1 VAFGL
6 PAEEDAVSDGGQ
18 VRKGGGAQDEVEEQ
32 VDTSPAATDEAQE
45 VLDDVDELL
54 DEIDDV
60 LEENAEEFIKNYV
73 QKGGQ

>member
-1 VAFGL
+1 MS
-6 PAEEDAVSDGGQ
+6 EGGQ
-18 VRKGGGAQDEVEEQ
+18 MQERRSGAQDETQ
-32 VDTSPAATDEAQE
+32 TAAPDVATAERATESD

-60 LEENAEEFIKNYV
+60 LEENAEEFVRGYV